1 MFRPTEWGSSK
12 GSTTTRRLFAIS
24 ALTITAVAATSLPAS
39 ADSDGLTA
47 HASASVIGQGT
58 DGAGHSEATWPD
70 NAGPNA
76 SGPVTTVP
84 LSDTVDFG
92 QGGGMQSVS
101 TTTSPYDAS
110 ALSGFIGSDGQVTFD
125 RADGGFAPASVDL
138 LAYLKKGGTDLSD
151 ALVDEATLRLG
162 IGGSE
167 VITRDGQVID
177 QDGVGGL
184 GRYRL
189 GQADLELGSP
199 KVKEAAAQMY
209 DAVGR
214 LDDVTETQVNSLL
227 DLTKLTS
234 ALPTGG
240 SVTARVHSDMQD
252 QVFKRLLAQPITTKN
267 KVLTVDFS
275 TGRATLHLDQ
285 LLHGEEVVD
294 GPLLP
299 GQTVRPGDPTG
310 LNSQAPNTEII
321 DDEIYP
327 MIAETIH
334 DLIDEVVTIAVGS
347 VAGALGSVTVDFT
360 ATLKG
365 ILNSTAVSTWSV
377 NLMGSQVKPATC
389 TSSGL
394 AGPALCTVLT
404 AVVNTAVVPLATKLL
419 VPVRDFLLS
428 DAGANL
434 YGLAIQDLKTG
445 MMTAPLRAAIDPFLQ
460 TLAQNVSLQLNAQR
474 PQTCTAPDGTRR
486 TSGLQLSALSLAFR
500 RAAAGPRLDF
510 GNAEASAKCDGTW
523 VG

>member
-1 MFRPTEWGSSK
+1 MFGSTEWGSSK
-12 GSTTTRRLFAIS
+12 RSRTTRRVFAVG
-24 ALTITAVAATSLPAS
+24 ALTITAVAASSLPAS
-39 ADSDGLTA
+39 AHCDGLTA

-58 DGAGHSEATWPD
+58 DGAGHSEATWPT
-70 NAGPNA
+70 NAGPNT

-84 LSDTVDFG
+84 LGDVVDFG

-101 TTTSPYDAS
+101 TTTGPYDAS

-125 RADGGFAPASVDL
+125 SADGGFAPASVDL
-138 LAYLKKGGTDLSD
+138 LAYLKKGGADLSD

-162 IGGSE
+162 VGGSE
-167 VITRDGQVID
+167 VITRDGRVID

-199 KVKEAAAQMY
+199 QIKEAAAQLY
-209 DAVGR
+209 DAVGNI
-214 LDDVTETQVNSLL
+214 DDATETQVNKLL
-227 DLTKLTS
+227 DLTKLTA
-234 ALPTGG
+234 ALPTGA
-240 SVTARVHSDMQD
+240 SLTARVHSDMQD

-275 TGRATLHLDQ
+275 TGRATIHLDQ
-285 LLHGEEVVD
+285 VLHGEEYVD

-310 LNSQAPNTEII
+310 LNSQNPNTEII

-365 ILNSTAVSTWSV
+365 ILGSSAISTWSV
-377 NLMGSQVKPATC
+377 NLMGAKVSPATC
-389 TSSGL
+389 APTGL
-394 AGPALCTVLT
+394 AGPTLCSVLT
-404 AVVNTAVVPLATKLL
+404 AVVNTAVVPLANQLL
-419 VPVRDFLLS
+419 VPVRDLLLS

-434 YGLAIQDLKTG
+434 YGLAIQDVKTAL
-445 MMTAPLRAAIDPFLQ
+445 MTAPVRAAIDPFLEI
-460 TLAQNVSLQLNAQR
+460 LSQNVSLQLNSQR
-474 PQTCTAPDGTRR
+474 LQTCTLADGTQH

-500 RAAAGPRLDF
+500 RAAAGPRIDF

-523 VG
+523 SG

>member
-1 MFRPTEWGSSK
+1 MSGSAEWGSSK
-12 GSTTTRRLFAIS
+12 GRATARRMFAVG
-24 ALTITAVAATSLPAS
+24 ALTITAVAATSLPA
-39 ADSDGLTA
+39 AAHCDGLTA
-47 HASASVIGQGT
+47 HASASVLGQGT
-58 DGAGHSEATWPD
+58 DGAGHSEATWPND
-70 NAGPNA
+70 PGPNT
-76 SGPVTTVP
+76 SGPVTTLP
-84 LSDTVDFG
+84 LGDLVDFG

-110 ALSGFIGSDGQVTFD
+110 ALSGFIGADGQVAFD

-138 LAYLKKGGTDLSD
+138 LAFMKKGGADLSD

-162 IGGSE
+162 VGGSE
-167 VITRDGQVID
+167 VITRNGEVID
-177 QDGVGGL
+177 QDGVGGP

-189 GQADLELGSP
+189 GQADLDLGSP
-199 KVKEAAAQMY
+199 KIKEAAAQIY

-214 LDDVTETQVNSLL
+214 FDDLTETQVNKLL
-227 DLTKLTS
+227 DLTKLTA
-234 ALPTGG
+234 ALPAGA
-240 SVTARVHSDMQD
+240 SITARVDSDMQD
-252 QVFKRLLAQPITTKN
+252 QVFRRILAEPITTKN

-285 LLHGEEVVD
+285 FLHGEEYVD

-327 MIAETIH
+327 MVAETIH
-334 DLIDEVVTIAVGS
+334 DLMDEVVTIAVGS

-365 ILNSTAVSTWSV
+365 ILGSSAVSTWRV
-377 NLMGSQVKPATC
+377 NLMGTQLQPATC
-389 TSSGL
+389 TSVGL
-394 AGPALCTVLT
+394 AGPTLCNLLT
-404 AVVNTAVVPLATKLL
+404 AVVNTAVVPLANRLL
-419 VPVRDFLLS
+419 IPVRDLLLS

-434 YGLAIQDLKTG
+434 YGLAVEDVKTG
-445 MMTAPLRAAIDPFLQ
+445 LITVPVRAAVEPFLE
-460 TLAQNVSLQLNAQR
+460 TFAQNVSLQLNSQR
-474 PQTCTAPDGTRR
+474 VQTCTLADGTQR

-500 RAAAGPRLDF
+500 RADAGPRLDF

-523 VG
+523 AG